1 MRQAW
6 YDRNGP
12 AAEVLQ
18 IAEAEPPVPAPGEV
32 LVRVHA
38 SGINPSDC
46 KQRKG
51 WPGREPS
58 GRVVPHSDGAGTIAG
73 VGQGGNTDLIGR
85 RVWIWNARGGAFY
98 GTGTGPEAGTA
109 SEYVALPAH
118 HVAPLPDAT
127 SFAVGACLG
136 GPGCTAHHLVHAD
149 GDVSGQTILVQGGAG
164 AVGELAVAFARQAGA
179 QVIATVS
186 SPRKAAI
193 AAAAGAHHVINYREE
208 DVVAAVRA
216 LCPQGLDRI
225 LEVDFAANIETDVQ
239 LIRQNGII
247 ASYSSPSGLEPRLPY
262 YALQFKGVT
271 VRFLQGASIPQ
282 QAQHSAL
289 NAIKAGLEAG
299 WLRPTVAAIYPLE
312 QIAEA
317 HEKVESGTALGNVVL
332 SL

>member
-18 IAEAEPPVPAPGEV
+18 VGEAEPPAPGRGEV

-51 WPGREPS
+51 WPGREPRA
-58 GRVVPHSDGAGTIAG
+58 RVVPHSDGAGIIAG
-73 VGQGGNTDLIGR
+73 VGEGGDTGLIGR

-109 SEYVALPAH
+109 SEYVSLPER
-118 HVAPLPDAT
+118 HVALLPDAA
-127 SFAVGACLG
+127 SFEVGACLG
-136 GPGCTAHHLVHAD
+136 GPGCTAHYLVHAD
-149 GDVSGQTILVQGGAG
+149 GEVTGQTVLVQGGAG

-179 QVIATVS
+179 RVIATVS
-186 SPRKAAI
+186 SSDKAAI
-193 AAAAGAHHVINYREE
+193 AEAAGAHHVVNYREE
-208 DVVAAVRA
+208 DVVAAVRS
-216 LCPQGLDRI
+216 LCPGGLDRI
-225 LEVDFAANIETDVQ
+225 LEVDFAANIESDVQ

-247 ASYSSPSGLEPRLPY
+247 ASYSSPSNLEPRLPY

-289 NAIKAGLEAG
+289 DAINAGLESG
-299 WLRPTVAAIYPLE
+299 WLRPTIAAIYPLDR
-312 QIAEA
+312 IAEA
-317 HEKVESGTALGNVVL
+317 HEKVESGTAVGNVVL
-332 SL
+332 SF

>member
-1 MRQAW
+1 M
-6 YDRNGP
+6 
-12 AAEVLQ
+12 
-18 IAEAEPPVPAPGEV
+18 PGSAEV

-51 WPGREPS
+51 WPGREPK
-58 GRVVPHSDGAGTIAG
+58 GRVVPHSDGAGIIAG
-73 VGQGGNTDLIGR
+73 VGEGAASGLIGR

-109 SEYVALPAH
+109 SEYVVLPARH
-118 HVAPLPDAT
+118 LAPLPDGV

-149 GDVSGQTILVQGGAG
+149 GDVSRQTILVQGGAG

-186 SPRKAAI
+186 SSEKAAI

-208 DVVAAVRA
+208 DVIAAVSS

-247 ASYSSPSGLEPRLPY
+247 ASYSSPSNLEPRLPY

-271 VRFLQGASIPQ
+271 VRFLQGASIPE
-282 QAQHSAL
+282 QAQYSAL
-289 NAIKAGLEAG
+289 NAINAGLEAG
-299 WLRPTVAAIYPLE
+299 WLRPTVAAIYPLDR
-312 QIAEA
+312 IADA